1 MKKSKILVL
10 LMVLTMAAFVFA
22 GCASEEPAAEEPA
35 AEETATGETTTEN
48 ALLAEAEADMLEQMG
63 QLPEAGNGE
72 KIGAVAF
79 SMTNEF
85 WVTVSE
91 GYEAAAE
98 EYGVTVDVVA
108 AENEA
113 DEQSQYD
120 AMMNLLSQDY
130 DALAISAMTGTNLVP
145 AVAEAN
151 KQGLTVVAVGTSLD
165 EAAAE
170 EAGASVAAFVNCDF
184 YGQGY
189 DGATWIM
196 EQLGDEAEGA
206 EVAVIAGQAGA
217 ANAELRK
224 SGAEDAFNEAGA
236 NVVLT
241 EYADWDRQKAYD
253 MTTNLIQAHPEI
265 RGIMCGND
273 DMALG
278 CVEALKAA
286 DMLDQVKVVGTDFIE
301 EAKESI
307 KNGELSGTVVM
318 SPYLF
323 GKAGLILALQ
333 AIQGIEITVD
343 ELDTPYGFV
352 TQENVDQYE
361 GWK

>member
-1 MKKSKILVL
+1 MKKTKILVL
-10 LMVLTMAAFVFA
+10 LMALAMVVCVLA
-22 GCASEEPAAEEPA
+22 GCGSEQPAEETTEEPAAEESVQ
-35 AEETATGETTTEN
+35 EN
-48 ALLAEAEADMLEQMG
+48 ALLAEAEASMLEQLG

-85 WVTVSE
+85 WVTVSD
-91 GYEAAAE
+91 GYKDAAE
-98 EYGVTVDVVA
+98 EYGCTVDVVA

-120 AMMNLLSQDY
+120 AMMNLLSKDY

-165 EAAAE
+165 ETAAKD
-170 EAGASVAAFVNCDF
+170 AGASVAAFVTCDF

-236 NVVLT
+236 NIVLT

-253 MTTNLIQAHPEI
+253 MTTNLIQAHPELK
-265 RGIMCGND
+265 GIMCGND

-301 EAKESI
+301 EAKQSI

-352 TQENVDQYE
+352 TIDNVDDYE
-361 GWK
+361 GWR

>member
-10 LMVLTMAAFVFA
+10 LMALAMVACVLA
-22 GCASEEPAAEEPA
+22 GCGSQDAAEDATEEPAVEE
-35 AEETATGETTTEN
+35 GTTEN
-48 ALLAEAEADMLEQMG
+48 AMLAEAEAKMLEQLG
-63 QLPEAGNGE
+63 QLPEKGTDK

-79 SMTNEF
+79 SMTNDF

-91 GYEAAAE
+91 GYKDAAE

-120 AMMNLLSQDY
+120 AMINLLSKDY

-145 AVAEAN
+145 AVAQAN
-151 KQGLTVVAVGTSLD
+151 QQGLTVVAVGTTLD
-165 EAAAE
+165 EAAAK
-170 EAGASVAAFVNCDF
+170 EAGASVAAFVTCDF
-184 YGQGY
+184 HGQGY
-189 DGATWIM
+189 DGAKWIM

-224 SGAEDAFNEAGA
+224 AGAEEAFKEMGGNI
-236 NVVLT
+236 VLT

-253 MTTNLIQAHPEI
+253 MTTNLVQAHPDLK
-265 RGIMCGND
+265 GIMCGND

-286 DMLDQVKVVGTDFIE
+286 NMLDQVKVVGTDFIE
-301 EAKESI
+301 EAKDSI

-333 AIQGIEITVD
+333 AIQGIEINID

-352 TQENVDQYE
+352 TIDNVDDYE
-361 GWK
+361 GWR

>member
-1 MKKSKILVL
+1 MKKSKLLVL
-10 LMVLTMAAFVFA
+10 VLALAMAMMVFA
-22 GCASEEPAAEEPA
+22 GCGADEEQPEQN
-35 AEETATGETTTEN
+35 ATSTIEN
-48 ALLAEAEADMLEQMG
+48 EMLAQAEADMLEQLG
-63 QLPEAGNGE
+63 ELPEMGTGAN
-72 KIGAVAF
+72 IGAVAF

-85 WVTVSE
+85 WVTVSD
-91 GYEAAAE
+91 GYKDAAE

-108 AENEA
+108 ADDEA
-113 DEQSQYD
+113 NEQSQYD
-120 AMMNLLSQDY
+120 AMMNLLNKDY

-145 AVAEAN
+145 AVAQAN
-151 KQGLTVVAVGTSLD
+151 EQGLKVVAVGTSLD
-165 EAAAE
+165 ESAAAD
-170 EAGASVAAFVNCDF
+170 AGASVEAFVTCDF

-189 DGATWIM
+189 DGAKWIM

-217 ANAELRK
+217 ANAEDRK
-224 SGAEDAFNEAGA
+224 AGAEDAFKEMGGNI
-236 NVVLT
+236 VLT
-241 EYADWDRQKAYD
+241 EYADWDRQAAYD
-253 MTTNLIQAHPEI
+253 ITTNLVQAHPDLK
-265 RGIMCGND
+265 GIMCGND

-286 DMLDQVKVVGTDFIE
+286 DMLDQVKVVGTDFIA

-307 KNGELSGTVVM
+307 ANGELSGTVVM

-333 AIQGIEITVD
+333 AIQGIDITVD
-343 ELDTPYGFV
+343 VLNTPYGFV
-352 TQENVDQYE
+352 TIDNVDQYE

>member
-1 MKKSKILVL
+1 MKKSKVLMLILAL
-10 LMVLTMAAFVFA
+10 AMSMALFA
-22 GCASEEPAAEEPA
+22 GCGAQEAEEEAPA
-35 AEETATGETTTEN
+35 EEETAAVEN
-48 ALLAEAEADMLEQMG
+48 EMLKQAEEDMLAQMG
-63 QLPEAGNGE
+63 QLPEAGTGVN
-72 KIGAVAF
+72 IGAVAF

-120 AMMNLLSQDY
+120 AMINLLNKDC

-145 AVAEAN
+145 AVAQAN
-151 KQGLTVVAVGTSLD
+151 EQGIKVVAVGTTLD

-170 EAGASVAAFVNCDF
+170 EAGAKVEAFVTCDF
-184 YGQGY
+184 HGQGY
-189 DGATWIM
+189 DGAKWIM

-217 ANAELRK
+217 ANAEMRK
-224 SGAEDAFNEAGA
+224 AGAEEGFKEMGG
-236 NVVLT
+236 NVVLS

-253 MTTNLIQAHPEI
+253 MTTNLIQAHPNLK
-265 RGIMCGND
+265 GIMCGND

-278 CVEALKAA
+278 AVEALKAA
-286 DMLDQVKVVGTDFIE
+286 NMLDQVKVVGTDFIA

-307 KNGELSGTVVM
+307 ENGELSGTVVM

-343 ELDTPYGFV
+343 QLDTPYGFV
-352 TQENVDQYE
+352 TIDNVADYE

>member
-1 MKKSKILVL
+1 MKKFKLLTLALVL
-10 LMVLTMAAFVFA
+10 AMAACVFA
-22 GCASEEPAAEEPA
+22 GCGEAEQPAEEEQGA
-35 AEETATGETTTEN
+35 QAENE
-48 ALLAEAEADMLEQMG
+48 LLAKAEADMLAQMG
-63 QLPEAGNGE
+63 QLPEKGQGE

-79 SMTNEF
+79 SMTNDF
-85 WVTVSE
+85 WVTVSD
-91 GYEAAAE
+91 GYKDAAE
-98 EYGVTVDVVA
+98 EYGCTVDVVA

-120 AMMNLLSQDY
+120 AMMNLLSKDY

-145 AVAEAN
+145 AVAQAN
-151 KQGLTVVAVGTSLD
+151 QQGLTVVAVGTTLD
-165 EAAAE
+165 EAAAKD
-170 EAGASVAAFVNCDF
+170 AGASVAAFVNCDF
-184 YGQGY
+184 RGQGY

-224 SGAEDAFNEAGA
+224 EGAEAAFKEHGG
-236 NVVLT
+236 NVVLS

-253 MTTNLIQAHPEI
+253 ITTNLIQSHPDLK
-265 RGIMCGND
+265 GIMCGND
-273 DMALG
+273 DMALAA
-278 CVEALKAA
+278 VEALKAA

-352 TQENVDQYE
+352 TIDNVDDYE
-361 GWK
+361 GWR